1 MRFGLNALTPERQGE
16 GKQSILNLVGGF
28 RLLAVVATLLL
39 GSGTALA
46 QEQRP
51 PAEALIQRGLR
62 ALQQRDIPAAQG
74 LLESALEESPEEARA
89 WIALAQVY
97 RILNLHEQARR
108 HVAQAARFG
117 EDDPLIQHALAM
129 FYSDYG
135 NWAEAAKWEER
146 FARSERGDRDAFLR
160 TVSLY
165 LQADMPLKATEVGTA
180 ALERGTSPELHNA
193 LGKAFT
199 MAGQL
204 EAGIRHLKLAVEA
217 DPYEE
222 SLHYD
227 LGHFYL
233 RQLDFEA
240 ATQAFLAG
248 RDYFDK
254 STAIEL
260 GLGIAAYGQRSFSQA
275 VDHFLRASEL
285 SPDMEQPHAF
295 LGRLLQHAGNRI
307 EEVTERM
314 RLFHQRQ
321 PENPLGPFLYGQVLL
336 SRIGA
341 RNDPE
346 ALQTAEDLL
355 RESIKRKDDFWESH
369 YELGVLLEKKR
380 EYDAAETHLIRA
392 VELNPDASKPH
403 YRLARVYQ
411 RLGKS
416 KDAKRERDLHKTIAE
431 RERQLMQ
438 GGLPGDLA
446 QQP

>member
-1 MRFGLNALTPERQGE
+1 MGW
-16 GKQSILNLVGGF
+16 I

-39 GSGTALA
+39 GSGTAVA
-46 QEQRP
+46 QEQGP

-74 LLESALEESPEEARA
+74 FLESALEMSPKEARA

-97 RILNLHEQARR
+97 RILNLHEQARH
-108 HVAQAARFG
+108 HVEQAARFG
-117 EDDPLIQHALAM
+117 KDDPVIQHALAM

-135 NWAEAAKWEER
+135 NWAEAAMWEER
-146 FARSERGDRDAFLR
+146 FARSERGDQDAFLR

-165 LQADMPLKATEVGTA
+165 LQADMPLKATEVGSI
-180 ALERGTSPELHNA
+180 ALEKGASPELHNS

-199 MAGQL
+199 MAGQP
-204 EAGIRHLKLAVEA
+204 EAGLRHLRLAVEA

-248 RDYFDK
+248 REYFDK

-260 GLGIAAYGQRSFSQA
+260 GLGIAAYGQRSFGKA
-275 VDHFLRASEL
+275 VNHFLRASEL
-285 SPDMEQPHAF
+285 SPGMEQPHAF
-295 LGRLLQHAGNRI
+295 LGRLLQHAGDRI

-314 RLFHQRQ
+314 HRFHQQQ
-321 PENPLGPFLYGQVLL
+321 PENHLSPFLYGQVLL

-355 RESIKRKDDFWESH
+355 RESIQRKDDFWESH

-380 EYDAAETHLIRA
+380 EFNEAETHLMRA
-392 VELNPDASKPH
+392 VELNPDSSKPH

-416 KDAKRERDLHKTIAE
+416 KDARRERELHKTIAE
-431 RERQLMQ
+431 KERKMMQ
-438 GGLPGDLA
+438 GGLPPDLA
-446 QQP
+446 RQP